1 MAAIRSE
8 GGLLPADVLARI
20 AALDRDL
27 GGLAASDFHL
37 APNERLGEAIARSW
51 ARLTAA
57 WEAFS
62 TDRDG
67 LPVGDHAGRLTR
79 ERWLL
84 PLFSELGFGRLI
96 QQAGVEIDGRS
107 YAIFCEYN
115 HSPVHLVGAGVA
127 LDRRTAGVRGA
138 ADQSPH
144 SVVQE
149 LLNRSNERLWGI
161 VTNGLSLRLL
171 RDNVTLTRQAYVE
184 FDLEAIFATE
194 AYEDFALLWL
204 CAHQSRFESETPE
217 DCWLEV
223 WTQVAQR
230 DGTRALGELRSGVER
245 AIEALGRGFLAQP
258 TNSTLRAALRDGG
271 LDGPAYYREL
281 LRLIYRLLFLFVAED
296 RDALLL
302 PDDGSPERF
311 DARERYESFY
321 ATKRLR
327 RLSVRRRGGRAHD
340 LYEQVKLLSGWL
352 YDDGQ
357 PVLALPPLGSAL
369 WSPETTAHLSDARLG
384 NEALL
389 EAIRELA
396 YVEGGRRPVDFRN
409 LGAEELGSVYE
420 SLLELHPQID
430 RETASFTLTTAA
442 GHERKQ
448 TGSYYTPTSLIGS
461 LLETALD
468 PVLDDAVRHDD
479 PEQALLDLTL
489 CDPACGSGHFLIA
502 AANRI
507 AKRLAAVREHDPEPA
522 PEAIRHALRDVVS
535 RCIHGVDVNPM
546 AVELCKVSLWM
557 EALDP
562 GRPLSFL
569 DDRIACGNSLVGA
582 TPELVAEG
590 LPPDAFKPLLGDD
603 KDVVTELR
611 KRNAR
616 ELKGQMALDVAAA
629 TTEADLRALAQRSV
643 AIAGIDDSSLRGV
656 HERER
661 RFRELERSPE
671 LERARLLADTWCAA
685 FVAPKRTGATPIT
698 QETVHRVADHGLAG
712 LSVAEVAL
720 VNRLRDLYSFHHW
733 HVAFPAV
740 FAKGGFDVV
749 VGNPPWERVKL
760 QEKEF
765 FAARVPAIAAASNKA
780 ARERL
785 ITALAEDEPALF
797 AAFQDAKRRAEGE
810 SHILRSSGRYP
821 LCGRGDVNTYAVFAE
836 AMRTIIQ
843 GRGRVGVIVPTG
855 IATDDTTK
863 HFFRDLVEKRALV
876 FLYSFENEEFV
887 FPQVHHDTK
896 FCLLTLVGKP
906 YADDP
911 QFVFFAR
918 QVADLSDE
926 WRRFTLSAEDVQ
938 RVNPNTGTCPTFRSR
953 RDAEITKR
961 IYEKVSP
968 LVHDGHE
975 HGNPWGVRF
984 ARMFDMANDSGL
996 FHEAASDD
1004 RWPLYEGKMFWQ
1016 FDHRF
1021 GTYEGQTEA
1030 QSNQGKLPEV
1040 SDQNHRNPGYAVRP
1054 NYWISTDAVQTEIA
1068 AKQLGSWLIACRKIA
1083 PTTNARTMVFAAL
1096 PAAAVGDSAQVV
1108 SMPGASPL
1116 ERLALIACMNS
1127 FAADYVCRQK
1137 MSGKNLNF
1145 FVLKQVAIPSP
1156 SMLRESPTWAPGEPY
1171 LGFLAARAMELSYTA
1186 HDLDAIREDEP
1197 GCAGPFRW
1205 DLSRRAVIRA
1215 ELDAAIFHLYG
1226 LGRVDVDHIM
1236 STFPVAE
1243 AYEVAEHG
1251 EFRQRRMILERYDA
1265 MALAGVS
1272 GGSYETVLDPPP
1284 ADPRAAHGVSVG

>member
-8 GGLLPADVLARI
+8 GGLLPSDVLARI
-20 AALDRDL
+20 ALLDPDL

-67 LPVGDHAGRLTR
+67 LPAADHAGRLTR

-84 PLFSELGFGRLI
+84 PLFSELSYGRLI
-96 QQAGVEIDGRS
+96 QQPGVDIDGKT
-107 YAIFCEYN
+107 YAVFCEYN
-115 HSPVHLVGAGVA
+115 HSPIHVVGAGVS

-204 CAHQSRFESETPE
+204 CAHQSRLEAATPE
-217 DCWLEV
+217 ECWLEV
-223 WTQVAQR
+223 WTQAAQR

-258 TNSTLRAALRDGG
+258 TNGALHAALRDGG

-311 DARERYESFY
+311 DARERYERFY

-352 YDDGQ
+352 YDGGQ

-369 WSPETTAHLSDARLG
+369 WSPDTTAQFSDARLG

-430 RETASFTLTTAA
+430 RETASFALTTAA

-468 PVLDDAVRHDD
+468 PVIDDAVRNDD
-479 PEQALLDLTL
+479 PEQALLDLTV

-546 AVELCKVSLWM
+546 AVELCKVTLWL
-557 EALDP
+557 EALEP

-569 DDRIACGNSLVGA
+569 EDRILLGNSLLGA
-582 TPELVAEG
+582 TPALVA
-590 LPPDAFKPLLGDD
+590 
-603 KDVVTELR
+603 
-611 KRNAR
+611 
-616 ELKGQMALDVAAA
+616 
-629 TTEADLRALAQRSV
+629 
-643 AIAGIDDSSLRGV
+643 AGIPDDALSPYSEMTETSLKRGG
-656 HERER
+656 
-661 RFRELERSPE
+661 P
-671 LERARLLADTWCAA
+671 T
-685 FVAPKRTGATPIT
+685 T
-698 QETVHRVADHGLAG
+698 RV
-712 LSVAEVAL
+712 S
-720 VNRLRDLYSFHHW
+720 
-733 HVAFPAV
+733 
-740 FAKGGFDVV
+740 AKG
-749 VGNPPWERVKL
+749 
-760 QEKEF
+760 
-765 FAARVPAIAAASNKA
+765 
-780 ARERL
+780 
-785 ITALAEDEPALF
+785 
-797 AAFQDAKRRAEGE
+797 
-810 SHILRSSGRYP
+810 SGR
-821 LCGRGDVNTYAVFAE
+821 CVF
-836 AMRTIIQ
+836 
-843 GRGRVGVIVPTG
+843 
-855 IATDDTTK
+855 
-863 HFFRDLVEKRALV
+863 
-876 FLYSFENEEFV
+876 
-887 FPQVHHDTK
+887 
-896 FCLLTLVGKP
+896 
-906 YADDP
+906 
-911 QFVFFAR
+911 
-918 QVADLSDE
+918 
-926 WRRFTLSAEDVQ
+926 
-938 RVNPNTGTCPTFRSR
+938 
-953 RDAEITKR
+953 
-961 IYEKVSP
+961 
-968 LVHDGHE
+968 
-975 HGNPWGVRF
+975 
-984 ARMFDMANDSGL
+984 
-996 FHEAASDD
+996 
-1004 RWPLYEGKMFWQ
+1004 
-1016 FDHRF
+1016 
-1021 GTYEGQTEA
+1021 
-1030 QSNQGKLPEV
+1030 
-1040 SDQNHRNPGYAVRP
+1040 
-1054 NYWISTDAVQTEIA
+1054 
-1068 AKQLGSWLIACRKIA
+1068 
-1083 PTTNARTMVFAAL
+1083 
-1096 PAAAVGDSAQVV
+1096 
-1108 SMPGASPL
+1108 
-1116 ERLALIACMNS
+1116 RLAM
-1127 FAADYVCRQK
+1127 
-1137 MSGKNLNF
+1137 
-1145 FVLKQVAIPSP
+1145 P
-1156 SMLRESPTWAPGEPY
+1156 
-1171 LGFLAARAMELSYTA
+1171 
-1186 HDLDAIREDEP
+1186 
-1197 GCAGPFRW
+1197 
-1205 DLSRRAVIRA
+1205 RR
-1215 ELDAAIFHLYG
+1215 
-1226 LGRVDVDHIM
+1226 
-1236 STFPVAE
+1236 TP
-1243 AYEVAEHG
+1243 
-1251 EFRQRRMILERYDA
+1251 QR
-1265 MALAGVS
+1265 
-1272 GGSYETVLDPPP
+1272 
-1284 ADPRAAHGVSVG
+1284 